1 MQVRML
7 KLIFQDGTVQTERLG
22 KDDALSDFFV
32 NRGIDLV
39 YPWTTVKQILFL
51 GGKNPNWE
59 DITADWIT

>member
-1 MQVRML
+1 M
-7 KLIFQDGTVQTERLG
+7 QTERLG
-22 KDDALSDFFV
+22 KDDALSDFFI
-32 NRGIDLV
+32 NRGIDLT